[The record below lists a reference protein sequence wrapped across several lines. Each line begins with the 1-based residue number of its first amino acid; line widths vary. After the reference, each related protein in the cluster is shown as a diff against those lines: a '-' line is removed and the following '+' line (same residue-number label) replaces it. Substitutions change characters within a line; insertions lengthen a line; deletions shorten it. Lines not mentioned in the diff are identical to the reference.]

1 MSGPSKKPLVP
12 PRWFVRSFWA
22 GHRLVYRFTAR
33 GLVRPEHHGRMGM
46 LRLRTRGRRT
56 GRERAVILGY
66 FRDGD
71 DFVTLAM
78 NGWAESAPAWWLNL
92 RADPAAEAD
101 TVDGVVR
108 VRGREATGAE
118 RDRLW
123 AEFPRYKGWG
133 GADFES
139 HAASRSHDTPVVV
152 LERV

>member
-1 MSGPSKKPLVP
+1 MSGRSKKPSLP
-12 PRWFVRSFWA
+12 PRWFIRFFWA
-22 GHRLVYRFTAR
+22 GHRLFYRVTKR

-56 GRERAVILGY
+56 GREHAVILGY

-78 NGWAESAPAWWLNL
+78 NGWADPAPAWWLNL
-92 RADPAAEAD
+92 RAHPLVAAD
-101 TVDGVVR
+101 TVDGAVR
-108 VRGREATGAE
+108 LRGREATGPE

-123 AEFPRYKGWG
+123 VEFPLYNSWG
-133 GADFES
+133 GADFARN
-139 HAASRSHDTPVVV
+139 AALRSHETPVVV

>member
-1 MSGPSKKPLVP
+1 
-12 PRWFVRSFWA
+12 
-22 GHRLVYRFTAR
+22 
-33 GLVRPEHHGRMGM
+33 MGM

-78 NGWAESAPAWWLNL
+78 NGWADPAPAWWLNL
-92 RADPAAEAD
+92 QADPAAEAD

-108 VRGREATGAE
+108 VRAREATGEE

-123 AEFPRYKGWG
+123 AEFPRYNGWG
-133 GADFES
+133 GAEFERN
-139 HAASRSHDTPVVV
+139 AELRSHDTPVVV
-152 LERV
+152 LARV